1 MRDARGWGK
10 PWFAGR
16 VHMGVKVKAT
26 GKVQRQSYSEGHPE
40 TVLFTVRARGYLGKE
55 TGWELTLTGCRS
67 RCGDMVKTRMG
78 LRSGKM
84 SLTKN
89 GEW

>member
-10 PWFAGR
+10 PWFAGGVR
-16 VHMGVKVKAT
+16 MGVKVKAT
-26 GKVQRQSYSEGHPE
+26 GKVQRQSYSEGHLE
-40 TVLFTVRARGYLGKE
+40 TVLFTVRARGYLRKE
-55 TGWELTLTGCRS
+55 NGWELTLTGCRS

>member
-1 MRDARGWGK
+1 
-10 PWFAGR
+10 
-16 VHMGVKVKAT
+16 MGVKVKAT
-26 GKVQRQSYSEGHPE
+26 GKVQRQSYSEGHLE
-40 TVLFTVRARGYLGKE
+40 TVLFTVRARGYLRKE
-55 TGWELTLTGCRS
+55 NGWESTLTGCRS